1 MSKIKESFI
10 FPLYNFI
17 IFLWIHKVKTGTKS
31 ISKNLILMAISS
43 IVVTMPM
50 RSKAHIEN

>member
-1 MSKIKESFI
+1 MSKIKESLI

-17 IFLWIHKVKTGTKS
+17 IFLWIIRIKTRTKS

-50 RSKAHIEN
+50 RSKADIEI